1 MKSAAKNYFVLEGI
15 DGSGKSTVCALL
27 KEKLGTQASFYFEP
41 TDKNEA
47 GRQIRTILR
56 TEKSLTPQI
65 YDTLLQLF
73 YNDRLW
79 NLENQVKP
87 ALKQGGIVIQDRY
100 FFSTAAYQAP
110 DRESCLAIAAKY
122 LADNA
127 ILMPDN
133 IFFLD
138 ISPELALERINA
150 RAAVK
155 DIFETQERLQHI
167 ADNYATLWQAYPQL
181 PLIKLDANQK
191 SRDICEQILA
201 IIHQKQ

>member
-1 MKSAAKNYFVLEGI
+1 MKSTSKNYFVLEGI
-15 DGSGKSTVCALL
+15 DGSGKSTVCSLL
-27 KEKLGTQASFYFEP
+27 KEKLGNQASFFFEP

-56 TEKSLTPQI
+56 TEKNLTPQF
-65 YDTLLQLF
+65 YFKLLHLF
-73 YNDRLW
+73 YEDRLW

-87 ALKQGGIVIQDRY
+87 ALSQGSIVIQDRY

-110 DRESCLAIAAKY
+110 DRESCLSIAEKY

-127 ILMPDN
+127 ILMPEKF
-133 IFFLD
+133 FFLD

-155 DIFETQERLQHI
+155 DIFETQDRLQHI
-167 ADNYATLWQAYPQL
+167 AGNYRNLWQVYQQL
-181 PLIKLDANQK
+181 PLVKIDANQK
-191 SRDICEQILA
+191 SSDICDQILA
-201 IIHQKQ
+201 IIHQ